1 MNHAP
6 ASRAERLTGWL
17 SLVAVAAVLLTCV
30 LLAGGCTT
38 AKPTPPTT
46 ASTWPVVKDSIAP
59 TLIRPGLFPSK
70 QQVADSQAEY
80 HQRPV
85 SSHAKPG
92 ILSGI
97 GRLFSTPAG
106 IERRQAVRLAR
117 ASVPRKLAKG
127 AVYAPQATQ
136 VAVGYKNRAAV
147 VLADSG
153 ATVTAIGKVKAP
165 VASATGA
172 TATQT
177 NPTTGI
183 SWWWLLIPA
192 AYVAFRVYRSTI
204 PFA

>member
-6 ASRAERLTGWL
+6 ASRAERLSGWL
-17 SLVAVAAVLLTCV
+17 SLVAVAAVLLACV

-38 AKPTPPTT
+38 AKPTPPTV
-46 ASTWPVVKDSIAP
+46 STWPVVKDSVP
-59 TLIRPGLFPSK
+59 
-70 QQVADSQAEY
+70 
-80 HQRPV
+80 PV
-85 SSHAKPG
+85 SPHAAIPSAPSAPPG
-92 ILSGI
+92 ILSGM
-97 GRLFSTPAG
+97 GRIFSTPAG